1 MDGKEDKNLRPIRL
15 RIAEVLDPSHKG
27 DRLSRG
33 FNIFIMAL
41 IFLNVLAVILESV
54 EEYSE
59 NFSSLF
65 IWFELIS
72 IIIFS
77 IEYVLR
83 IWACVEYPQFAGL
96 KGRIRYALTPLA
108 LIDLLAI
115 LPFYLPMV
123 LPFDLRILR
132 ILRLVRVFRILKLA
146 KYSDS
151 IKLLGRVLIHKK
163 EELVITFSVAIILLV
178 VVSSI
183 IYFIENEAQPGVF
196 SSIPAAMWWSIGA
209 TTRLSAGPINPI
221 TDLGM
226 VFGSMV
232 AILWLGVFALPAGIL
247 ASGLIEEIQN
257 KQSTPVSCPSCGCKL
272 K

>member
-1 MDGKEDKNLRPIRL
+1 MGGKENKNLRPIRL
-15 RIAEVLDPSHKG
+15 RIAEILDPSHKG

-33 FNIFIMAL
+33 LNIFIMAL

-54 EEYSE
+54 ERYSE
-59 NFSSLF
+59 KFFTFF

-83 IWACVEYPQFAGL
+83 IWACAENPQFAGL
-96 KGRIRYALTPLA
+96 KGRVRFALTPLA

-115 LPFYLPMV
+115 LPFYLPMIF
-123 LPFDLRILR
+123 PFDLRILR
-132 ILRLVRVFRILKLA
+132 ILRLVRVVRIIKLA

-151 IKLLGRVLIHKK
+151 IKLLGRVLINKK
-163 EELVITFSVAIILLV
+163 EELVITFSVAIFLLV

-183 IYFIENEAQPGVF
+183 IYFIENNAQPGVF

-209 TTRLSAGPINPI
+209 TTRLGAGPINPI
-221 TDLGM
+221 TELGM

-232 AILWLGVFALPAGIL
+232 ALLSLGVFALPAGIL

-257 KQSTPVSCPSCGCKL
+257 KPSTPASCPSCGCKL
-272 K
+272 N